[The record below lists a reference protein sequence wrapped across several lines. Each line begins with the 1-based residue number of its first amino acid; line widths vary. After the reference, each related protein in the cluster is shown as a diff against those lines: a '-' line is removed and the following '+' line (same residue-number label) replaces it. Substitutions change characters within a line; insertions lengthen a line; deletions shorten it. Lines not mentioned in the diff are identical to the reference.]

1 MAVRQKAACL
11 LLRQP
16 NLYLQCKE
24 DKKYLVIGIWNFFED
39 EAIEPVIRLAKE
51 YDRAEFLFGSGTL
64 LGDRAVLSDIPPYGF
79 RGIVLEKSDDFM
91 KNLSN
96 C

>member
-79 RGIVLEKSDDFM
+79 RGIVLEKT
-91 KNLSN
+91 NI
-96 C
+96 